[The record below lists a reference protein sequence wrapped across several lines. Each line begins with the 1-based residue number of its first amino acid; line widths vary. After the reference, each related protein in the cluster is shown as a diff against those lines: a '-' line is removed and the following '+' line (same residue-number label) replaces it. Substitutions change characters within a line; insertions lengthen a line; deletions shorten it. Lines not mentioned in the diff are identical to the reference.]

1 MRLSILFI
9 SLVVIFTSACA
20 ESSSSESAMVSTIY
34 YKPIISEAKNCE
46 SNDFKD
52 LRDRQG
58 KILYTMCSKVYKSCL
73 MQGSCLIREGNGVRS
88 FNYVGYSKKEEFY
101 YFHESDLLK
110 CPFGYGV
117 RSGCLDP
124 YFSVAADPDHFK
136 YGDVI
141 FVPQLVGLELPDGQ
155 IHDGYLIVR
164 DTGGG
169 IKGPNRFDFFV
180 GLSANGIQQN
190 IFAKLGFGDKK
201 SKIEFQRVSNDQ
213 TLQIRN
219 KRNFP
224 SLPSDVLAH
233 GLELV
238 K

>member
-1 MRLSILFI
+1 MRLSVLFL
-9 SLVVIFTSACA
+9 SLAMIFTSACA
-20 ESSSSESAMVSTIY
+20 ESSSSESTMISTIY
-34 YKPIISEAKNCE
+34 YKPVISEAKNCE
-46 SNDFKD
+46 SNDLKD

-58 KILYTMCSKVYKSCL
+58 RILYTMCTKVYKSCL
-73 MQGSCLIREGNGVRS
+73 MQGSCLIKQEGGVKS
-88 FNYVGYSKKEEFY
+88 FNYVGYSKKEEFH

-136 YGDVI
+136 YGEAI

-180 GLSANGIQQN
+180 GLSSTGIQQN
-190 IFAKLGFGDKK
+190 IFAKLGLGDKK
-201 SKIEFQRVSNDQ
+201 SKIEFQRVSAEQ
-213 TLQIRN
+213 TLQVRN
-219 KRNFP
+219 NRNFP
-224 SLPSDVLAH
+224 SLPSEVLSR